1 MKKLTLI
8 LSAGTCLITP
18 ATAQADNPK
27 FGVNYDGI
35 SFLEEPLARELGS
48 VTLSTRAL
56 IDQSIEYDTTDEKD
70 RYNTRVNA
78 DIRLET
84 QLPNTW
90 QAGVQYF
97 IDFNRLNGNNREKY
111 EDGLVLFLSDELGT
125 VAVGNVTNAVV
136 ENTRRMRSVGHG
148 SLANRAFFGNLDETG
163 GFYSVRLNSYVFS
176 LTGDQEGR
184 AEGAVS
190 YERNVGKYNILLS
203 TRVRKGEVSENRNI
217 ENVGNN
223 AVISESGDTF
233 GAAAGGSFRYS
244 SFMFDGEVGYE
255 TVDTD
260 QGNDKNDHPFAS
272 VGISYKVRALS
283 VSAEGGISQ
292 YDDQDL
298 RSVALGGRYDIARGL
313 SFNMGVNYT
322 FVEDNDKTKAI
333 GSFRYEF

>member
-1 MKKLTLI
+1 MKKFTLI
-8 LSAGTCLITP
+8 LSAGTCLIAP

-27 FGVNYDGI
+27 FGINYDGI
-35 SFLEEPLARELGS
+35 SFLEEPLARELGP
-48 VTLSTRAL
+48 VTVSTRAL

-70 RYNTRVNA
+70 TYNTRVNA

-90 QAGVQYF
+90 QIGAQYF
-97 IDFNRLNGNNREKY
+97 IDFNRLNGSDREKY
-111 EDGLVLFLSDELGT
+111 EDDIVFFLSDELGT
-125 VAVGNVTNAVV
+125 VAVGNVTNAVF
-136 ENTRRMRSVGHG
+136 ENTRRMRAVGHG
-148 SLANRAFFGNLDETG
+148 NLTNNAFLGNLDATG
-163 GFYSVRLNSYVFS
+163 GFYSVRFNSYVFS

-184 AEGAVS
+184 AEGALS

-203 TRVRKGEVSENRNI
+203 TRVRKGEVSENGDI
-217 ENVGNN
+217 ENVGSN
-223 AVISESGDTF
+223 VVTSDTGDTY
-233 GAAAGGSFRYS
+233 GAAAVGSFRYS

-255 TVDTD
+255 TIDTD
-260 QGNDKNDHPFAS
+260 QGSDKNDHPFAS
-272 VGISYKVRALS
+272 VGVSYKVRALS